1 MKFPLPA
8 SPLRSWRL
16 HLAAACTALCATFAT
31 PASAQVLLEVNFTFT
46 GPLASNGWTAFSGV
60 GTNPLNSAAPG
71 LTYANLPSSGAGNA
85 ASLLPTGEDAYRL
98 LSATEPGTIYTSVL
112 INVSA
117 AQAGGDYFYAFY
129 NEATTGGGYNGRV
142 FVRSNGA
149 GGFNF
154 GVAKNT
160 ATAASVSYETTAR
173 SFGVTYLVVL
183 KLTRNAGSTTDDVA
197 SLWVNPILGGSE
209 TSPGLTNNAGNDN
222 LIGISSVALRQ
233 GSTTAA
239 PTLSIGNIL
248 VGTTWA
254 SVTPTA
260 SASAPTITSF
270 SPSGA
275 PAATPVIINGTN
287 FIGATEVTFNGVP
300 ALFSVN
306 SSIQITAT
314 VPAGATAGFVQVTTP
329 EGVAVSEQAFVVP
342 TVAVTLPGAINEGA
356 SALGTVTLTEPA
368 ASDVVVSLT
377 SSSPSDLVVPT
388 AVTIASGFDSVEFDV
403 EAPLDGSIDTD
414 VDVTVTP
421 AASGFAPEP
430 ATITVRNIDVP
441 TVSLTAGGYTQD
453 FATFVDATTLPLGW
467 SITADGSGTTKLDYS
482 SWDVIATGIKFN
494 SATANVFGYQHTG
507 STGIVRQ
514 ILTLRNDTG
523 AEITDL
529 TIAYTG
535 RAARLDQTRFPIYKV
550 TVDGLEQTALEY
562 STGDGDGVAK
572 SASVGGLFIAPNQ
585 VFQIVWTSDRG
596 LSSGGSRQIGASA
609 VNITV
614 GASALPPS
622 VAALSVPLGSI
633 TGNTS
638 EVSANVTGD
647 GGSAITAR
655 GFVYAQTSV
664 NPDPVIG
671 GTGVTNIVDPLTELG
686 VMNASLTG
694 LSASTGYSVKAYAIN
709 AEGTTYTVV
718 QTFTTLA
725 PPASFTGSYFNAFNN
740 FSGPNALPGEWSAFS
755 STGLQTYVG
764 DWTSASFSGG
774 FYGGVSS
781 PGVLG
786 YTHTAGSGTLTL
798 SLRLV
803 NDTGAPITELNVR
816 YLGRVEVLDN
826 TRFPAWTVT
835 VAGTESAELF
845 YTTEVGVD
853 RTKTAAITGLNI
865 AEGEAFTIT
874 WVSDR
879 GLTTGGSSRR
889 IGLADVV
896 VSTLAIADPV
906 INVSSALT
914 PFAATL
920 GSPSA
925 AQTFS
930 AGGSNLN
937 GNIVVTAPTDYQVST
952 NGSTYGSS
960 ATLTASAGSVATTTV
975 YVRLAAT
982 AAVGSPSGLVT
993 IASDGATSQNVAVTG
1008 TVSAAS
1014 GYESWASGFGLDPAT
1029 NGAPTA
1035 DPDGDSFNNAQEYAF
1050 GTNPTQGN
1058 GSLLSTTA
1066 SGSNLVVTWLE
1077 RGDVIYNVQSTGNL
1091 ATTAFANDGTVNV
1104 VDGPVDPA
1112 PPAGYTRKQITV
1124 PASGSKFYRVTAATP

>member
-1 MKFPLPA
+1 
-8 SPLRSWRL
+8 
-16 HLAAACTALCATFAT
+16 LAAACTALCATFAT
-31 PASAQVLLEVNFTFT
+31 PASAQVLLEENFTFT
-46 GPLASNGWTAFSGV
+46 GLLTNNGWTGFSG
-60 GTNPLNSAAPG
+60 TNNFISAGAPQ
-71 LTYANLPSSGAGNA
+71 LSYPNLPSSGSGNSAGMTN
-85 ASLLPTGEDAYRL
+85 TGQDAYKPFTTNN
-98 LSATEPGTIYTSVL
+98 SSGSIYTSFLV
-112 INVSA
+112 NVSS
-117 AQAGGDYFYAFY
+117 AGTGDYFYAFY
-129 NEATTGGGYNGRV
+129 STNTSGGGYFTRV
-142 FVRSNGA
+142 FAQTNA
-149 GGFNF
+149 TGFSF
-154 GVAKNT
+154 GVSRNQST
-160 ATAASVSYETTAR
+160 NSLVSYETNVRAFNT
-173 SFGVTYLVVL
+173 TYLVVA
-183 KLTRNAGSTTDDVA
+183 KMARADGASNDIV
-197 SLWVNPILGGSE
+197 SLWVDPVLGGAE
-209 TSPGLTNNAGNDN
+209 TTPLLTNNSGADN
-222 LIGISSVALRQ
+222 TNSLAAVALRQ
-233 GSTTAA
+233 GNTTPGARV
-239 PTLSIGNIL
+239 GNML

-260 SASAPTITSF
+260 SASAPSITSF
-270 SPSGA
+270 TPSGGTA
-275 PAATPVIINGTN
+275 GTPVAINGAN
-287 FIGATEVTFNGVP
+287 FTGATLVTFNGV
-300 ALFSVN
+300 AATFSVV
-306 SSIQITAT
+306 SSTQINAT
-314 VPAGATAGFVQVTTP
+314 VPIGATAGAIQVTTP
-329 EGVAVSEQAFVVP
+329 SGVATSADNFVIP
-342 TVAVTLPGAINEGA
+342 TVAVTLPTQINEGA
-356 SALGTVTLTEPA
+356 VATGTVSLTEAPG
-368 ASDVVVSLT
+368 SDVIVALT
-377 SSSPSDLVVPT
+377 SSSPTDLVVPSS
-388 AVTIASGFDSVEFDV
+388 VTVAAGFMSTEFEI
-403 EAPLDGSIDTD
+403 EAPLDDLVDSD
-414 VDVTVTP
+414 VQVTVTP
-421 AASGFAPEP
+421 FATGYAAAA

-441 TVSLTAGGYTQD
+441 TASLTSVGYSQD
-453 FATFVDATTLPLGW
+453 FAGFASAESLPLGW
-467 SITADGSGTTKLDYS
+467 SLEGAVVAYLGDWSTGTSAGSRGNAS
-482 SWDVIATGIKFN
+482 
-494 SATANVFGYQHTG
+494 VFGYQHTG

-633 TGNTS
+633 TDNTS

-755 STGLQTYVG
+755 STGLQTYIG

-786 YTHTAGSGTLTL
+786 YTHTSGSGTLTV

-853 RTKTAAITGLNI
+853 QTKTAAITGLNI
-865 AEGEAFTIT
+865 AEGEAFTVT

-896 VSTLAIADPV
+896 VSTSAIADPV
-906 INVSSALT
+906 INVSGALT

-920 GSPSA
+920 GSPSV

-937 GNIVVTAPTDYQVST
+937 GNIVVSAPTDYEVST
-952 NGSTYGSS
+952 DGSTYGSS
-960 ATLTASAGSVATTTV
+960 ATLTASAGSVPTTTV

-1014 GYESWASGFGLDPAT
+1014 GYDSWASGFGLDPAT

-1035 DPDGDSFNNAQEYAF
+1035 DPDGDSFSNAQEFAF

-1058 GSLLSTTA
+1058 PALTQTSLSGGNLTVTFIERDSGVTYAVQNTANLAAGPWNPAAVTPTTA
-1066 SGSNLVVTWLE
+1066 S
-1077 RGDVIYNVQSTGNL
+1077 DQTGVP
-1091 ATTAFANDGTVNV
+1091 T
-1104 VDGPVDPA
+1104 
-1112 PPAGYTRKQITV
+1112 GYTRKQFSV
-1124 PASGSKFYRVTAATP
+1124 PATGNGFYRVTATTP

>member
-1 MKFPLPA
+1 MKIPLPA
-8 SPLRSWRL
+8 SAFRSWRL
-16 HLAAACTALCATFAT
+16 HLAAACTALGVTFAT
-31 PASAQVLLEVNFTFT
+31 PAFAQVLLEENFTFV
-46 GPLASNGWTAFSGV
+46 GPLSSNGWTAV
-60 GTNPLNSAAPG
+60 NAPGTNVITAAAPG
-71 LTYANLPSSGAGNA
+71 LTYPNLPSSGVGNA
-85 ASLLPTGEDAYRL
+85 ASLTTSGEDDRKL
-98 LSATEPGTIYTSVL
+98 FSAANTNGEVYTSFL

-117 AQAGGDYFYAFY
+117 AQANGDYFA
-129 NEATTGGGYNGRV
+129 NVGTGTSTFFGRV
-142 FVRSNGA
+142 F
-149 GGFNF
+149 
-154 GVAKNT
+154 
-160 ATAASVSYETTAR
+160 AR
-173 SFGVTYLVVL
+173 SSGSGFQVGIQKGSSGVTYATNIFSFGTTYLL
-183 KLTRNAGSTTDDVA
+183 ATKITRAAGAGVA
-197 SLWVNPILGGSE
+197 SLWVNPELGGSE
-209 TSPGLTNNAGNDN
+209 TKPLATNNVGGDPATVD
-222 LIGISSVALRQ
+222 AFYLRQ
-233 GSTTAA
+233 GSAGNA
-239 PTLSIGNIL
+239 PTLRLGNIL

-260 SASAPTITSF
+260 SVSAPSITSF
-270 SPSGA
+270 TPSGGTA
-275 PAATPVIINGTN
+275 GTPVAINGAN
-287 FIGATEVTFNGVP
+287 FTGATVVAFNGV
-300 ALFSVN
+300 AATFSVV
-306 SSIQITAT
+306 SSTQINAT
-314 VPAGATAGFVQVTTP
+314 VPIGATAGAIQVTTP
-329 EGVAVSEQAFVVP
+329 SGVATSADNFVIP
-342 TVAVTLPGAINEGA
+342 TVAVVLPAQINEGA
-356 SALGTVTLTEPA
+356 VATGTVTLTEAPG
-368 ASDVVVSLT
+368 SDVIVALT
-377 SSSPSDLVVPT
+377 SSSPTDLVVPSS
-388 AVTIASGFDSVEFDV
+388 VTVAAGFSSVEFEV
-403 EAPLDGSIDTD
+403 EAPRDDLIDDD
-414 VDVTVTP
+414 VEVTVTP
-421 AASGFAPEP
+421 FATGYAPAA
-430 ATITVRNIDVP
+430 ATILVKNVDVP
-441 TVSLTAGGYTQD
+441 TVSLTSVGYSQD
-453 FATFVDATTLPLGW
+453 FAGFTSAESLPLGW
-467 SITADGSGTTKLDYS
+467 SLKGAVVAYLGDWGTGTSAGSRGNAS
-482 SWDVIATGIKFN
+482 
-494 SATANVFGYQHTG
+494 VFGYQHTG
-507 STGIVRQ
+507 VSGIVRQ

-535 RAARLDQTRFPIYKV
+535 RAARLDQTRLPIYKV
-550 TVDGLEQTALEY
+550 TVDGLEQAALEY

-585 VFQIVWTSDRG
+585 VFQIAWTSDRG
-596 LSSGGSRQIGASA
+596 LTSGGSRQIGTSA

-633 TGNTS
+633 TDNTS

-647 GGSAITAR
+647 GGSAITSR

-671 GTGVTNIVDPLTELG
+671 ATGVTNIVDPLTELG

-709 AEGTTYTVV
+709 AEGTSYTVV
-718 QTFTTLA
+718 QNFTTLA
-725 PPASFTGSYFNAFNN
+725 PPALFSGSYFNAFNN
-740 FSGPNALPGEWSAFS
+740 FSGANALPGEWSAVS

-786 YTHTAGSGTLTL
+786 YTHTAGSGTLTV

-816 YLGRVEVLDN
+816 YLGRVEVLAN

-845 YTTEVGVD
+845 YSTEVGVD
-853 RTKTAAITGLNI
+853 QTKTAAITGLNI

-896 VSTLAIADPV
+896 VSTSAIADPV
-906 INVSSALT
+906 INVGGTLT

-920 GSPSA
+920 GSPSV
-925 AQTFS
+925 AQTFNV
-930 AGGSNLN
+930 GGSNLN
-937 GNIVVTAPTDYQVST
+937 GNIVVTAPADYEVST
-952 NGSTYGSS
+952 DGLTYGSS
-960 ATLTASAGSVATTTV
+960 ATLTASAGSVPTTTV

-993 IASDGATSQNVAVTG
+993 IASNGATTQNIAVTG
-1008 TVSAAS
+1008 TVSGGGSA
-1014 GYESWASGFGLDPAT
+1014 YDTWASGFGLDPAT
-1029 NGAPTA
+1029 TGAPTA
-1035 DPDGDSFNNAQEYAF
+1035 DPDGDSFSNAQEYAF

-1058 GSLLSTTA
+1058 GSLLSSTV
-1066 SGSNLVVTWLE
+1066 SGGNLVVTWLE
-1077 RGDVIYNVQSTGNL
+1077 RPDVNYNVQSTGNL

-1112 PPAGYTRKQITV
+1112 PPAAYTRKQITV
-1124 PASGSKFYRVTAATP
+1124 PGSGSKFYRVTAATP